1 MRLGDNLCHN
11 DPSGQRA
18 YKCSQQRESGLG
30 NEIRQRVQILSSGG
44 VGVRAKEIMIRE
56 NLHGQILNQIKHHRC
71 LFREVNDR
79 PINSSQETQE
89 TVMMGSRGGSHL
101 LTAPSGYTAAKSSAK
116 VEEISQKRIVHR
128 NGFLG

>member
-44 VGVRAKEIMIRE
+44 EGVLHYKLSVESVDVDRE
-56 NLHGQILNQIKHHRC
+56 E
-71 LFREVNDR
+71 F
-79 PINSSQETQE
+79 S
-89 TVMMGSRGGSHL
+89 L
-101 LTAPSGYTAAKSSAK
+101 LMTSY
-116 VEEISQKRIVHR
+116 
-128 NGFLG
+128 NM